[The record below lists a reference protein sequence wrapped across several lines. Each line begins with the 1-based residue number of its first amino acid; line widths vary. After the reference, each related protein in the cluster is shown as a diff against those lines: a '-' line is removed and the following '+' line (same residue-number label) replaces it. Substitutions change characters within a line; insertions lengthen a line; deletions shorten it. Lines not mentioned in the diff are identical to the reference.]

1 LPQAHDFVM
10 HPQMLADVIKR
21 QAGTL
26 LKALLELVMNGIDAG
41 APKIDITATTKSIRV
56 TDTGSGMTDKK
67 HILKFWK
74 TFGQPPEEGEKKT
87 YGQFRMGRGQAFAF
101 GKNTWRTSQFQM
113 KVDVQKKLGFD
124 LEEKL
129 PEQKGVDVKIEL
141 YEPIGEVDILQLE
154 RELTQAI
161 KYVAATTTFNGKV
174 ITKQVTSVKW
184 DEESEDFYLRLNST
198 GNLYIY
204 NLGVLVCSHPLRTYG
219 VGGEVVSRKQLKVN
233 FARNEVMSTCPI
245 WKKIKPIIDDRA
257 GRKIARAPALTDGAR
272 ERLIDMLLAGT
283 TKDVPR
289 DAKLLADVTG
299 RHWAIGNISPHAYNQ
314 KLTVAPLGS
323 AKGDKLHA
331 MRIAF
336 VLSASNLALFNAEDD
351 QELLQILRKLPIPF
365 DPQRHFTYVP
375 FAQLSEKFPESYDII
390 KEQDWSV
397 EETVVINTIKV
408 AFYRLLSYQ
417 YAKRATTDNPDE
429 IAADDDFAEPIDD
442 ISRSTRAIYLGDSGC
457 ADGWT
462 DGSQFIAIDRKY
474 IKKTGITVEA
484 WISYGQLLI
493 HELCHDD
500 ADQGTHI
507 HGVDFYEKY
516 HDWCRHSLHDFVT
529 AAIKF
534 MPQVAK
540 RTEGA
545 YTKYHARQIDRVA
558 VITVAADKLKPIR
571 GEKVRKQ

>member
-1 LPQAHDFVM
+1 
-10 HPQMLADVIKR
+10 MLADVIKR

-26 LKALLELVMNGIDAG
+26 LKALLEAEMNGIDAG
-41 APKIDITATTKSIRV
+41 AGKIDITATPKTIRV
-56 TDTGSGMTDKK
+56 VDDGKGMTDKK

-74 TFGQPPEEGEKKT
+74 TFGQPPEEGEAKT
-87 YGQFRMGRGQAFAF
+87 YGQFRMGRGQLFAF

-129 PEQKGVDVKIEL
+129 EELKGVDVKIEL
-141 YEPIGEVDILQLE
+141 YDPISEVDILSLE
-154 RELTQAI
+154 RELAQAV
-161 KYVAATTTFNGKV
+161 KYVGAQTTFNGRV
-174 ITKQVTSVKW
+174 ITKDVDSIKW
-184 DEESEDFYLRLNST
+184 DEVHDDFYIKLNST

-204 NLGVLVCSHPLRTYG
+204 NLGVLVCSHPLRTCG
-219 VGGEVVSRKQLKVN
+219 VGGEIVSRKQLKVN

-245 WKKIKPIIDDRA
+245 WKKIKPILDDRA

-272 ERLIDMLLAGT
+272 ERLIDKLLAGDT
-283 TKDVPR
+283 DVPPE
-289 DAKLLADVTG
+289 AKLLADVTG
-299 RHWAIGNISPHAYNQ
+299 RHWAIGNISPYAYNQ
-314 KLTVAPLGS
+314 KITTAPLGS
-323 AKGDKLHA
+323 AKGDKIHA
-331 MRIAF
+331 LRMAF
-336 VLSASNLALFNAEDD
+336 VLSASNLSLFNADDD
-351 QELLQILRKLPIPF
+351 QHLLRILRKLPNPF
-365 DPQRHFTYVP
+365 DTQRLFAYVP
-375 FAQLSEKFPESYDII
+375 FNELSEKFPESYEII
-390 KEQDWSV
+390 KEQDWTV
-397 EETVVINTIKV
+397 EESVVIHTIQA

-429 IAADDDFAEPIDD
+429 IAEEDETPHDD
-442 ISRSTRAIYLGDSGC
+442 ISKATRAIYLGDSGC

-462 DGSQFIAIDRKY
+462 DGSQYIAIDRKY

-529 AAIKF
+529 HAIRE
-534 MPQVAK
+534 MPKVAK

-545 YTKYHARQIDRVA
+545 YTKYHARQIDRVT
-558 VITVAADKLKPIR
+558 VIKVAADKLKPIQ
-571 GEKVRKQ
+571 GEKVRKK